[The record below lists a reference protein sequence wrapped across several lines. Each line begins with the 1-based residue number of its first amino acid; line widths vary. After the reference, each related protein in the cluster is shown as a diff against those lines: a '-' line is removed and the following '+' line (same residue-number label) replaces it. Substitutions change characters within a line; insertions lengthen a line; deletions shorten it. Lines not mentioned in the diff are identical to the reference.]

1 MSKRLSSHAVGIC
14 SLLVIFILL
23 CLTVFALLSLSTAK
37 AGERLSKLQTQAV
50 KDYYQAEVE
59 ANHILAQLRNGNLP
73 DGVEQE
79 GEIYSYSCRIS
90 DTLNLYVEV
99 KVTPSGSFDV
109 LRWQSASSAEWT
121 PDDRLPVWEGNK

>member
-99 KVTPSGSFDV
+99 KVTPS
-109 LRWQSASSAEWT
+109 A
-121 PDDRLPVWEGNK
+121 RLGRQ